1 MSIDIWLKVHA
12 KQLEMSIEENGGV
25 QQVSCLFSLS
35 PPLASLVFFPVV
47 AVGPLVRPASTE
59 STETHPALTLL
70 HTSRLGGRIVGYQP

>member
-1 MSIDIWLKVHA
+1 MEMQAIVKEKVLSN
-12 KQLEMSIEENGGV
+12 KFLV
-25 QQVSCLFSLS
+25 LFSLS
-35 PPLASLVFFPVV
+35 SPLASLVFSPVV